1 MELLGVESYW
11 TFCLMLARGMSAKC
25 SSAQEYG
32 FFRAGRILLS
42 EDLARISRPAQGWQ
56 VCNSDFE
63 IVVEAPMKRAWES
76 VSKRFRGIV
85 AGLTRSP
92 LVLVVCGLNGFAW
105 VTS

>member
-1 MELLGVESYW
+1 
-11 TFCLMLARGMSAKC
+11 MLARGMSAKC
-25 SSAQEYG
+25 CSAQEYG

-63 IVVEAPMKRAWES
+63 IVVEARRNAEVRPMKRAWES